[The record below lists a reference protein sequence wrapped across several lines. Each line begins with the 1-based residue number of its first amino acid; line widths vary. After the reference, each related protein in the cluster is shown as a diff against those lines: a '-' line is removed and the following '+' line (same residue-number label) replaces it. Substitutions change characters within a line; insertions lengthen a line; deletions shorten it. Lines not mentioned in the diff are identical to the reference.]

1 MNITEENLKAMQ
13 QLFPEAFEEGKIDFD
28 VLRQL
33 LGDFV
38 DDEQERYSF
47 KWNGKG
53 RALRLSQTPS
63 MGTLRPCKE
72 ESKDWDNTENLYIEG
87 DNLEVL
93 KLLQKSY
100 YGKVKMIYIDPP
112 YNTGGD
118 FVYKDN
124 FHDNIQNYKEITG
137 QVDGEGNKIDTNTE
151 SNGRFHTD
159 WLNMMYPRLRLARNL
174 LTDDGVIFV
183 QIDDNEVETLGKILN
198 EIFGEDNFVNLLT
211 VKTKI
216 GGVSGSSEGKSLRDS
231 TEYIWIFS
239 KNKSC
244 LLLNPVYI
252 KTELSTRIKNYKDE
266 GRSWKYTSVLSK
278 LTGRTLIKEDVEKGM
293 RFYGYKEVETESIT
307 AYAKRNNITE
317 DEVYNSC
324 ADKIFR
330 TTNAQSSV
338 RQTVIKET
346 LGLDYE
352 MYGCEYIPIKGRNQ
366 GKTIEILYKSA
377 ADNQRNMVM
386 FLSDVVEKV
395 DGVFY
400 YLDKVTSLWDDIEYN
415 NLTKEGDVEFSNG
428 KKPLKLLQRIIA
440 LSTDKDSLC
449 MDFFSG
455 SGSIAHAIMK
465 QNLEDEGSRKC
476 ILIQL
481 PENLDM
487 SLKYTTSVET
497 KKSIKTSINFLDEIG
512 KPHSLCEIGKER
524 IRRAGEKIKAEAGD
538 KAADLDIGFKV
549 FKLDS
554 SNLRKWNP
562 QPDDLVMTLQQATDN
577 FLPDRTEQDVLYE
590 IILKMGLE
598 LTCQIEEEQAAGE
611 TVYIIGGGALM
622 ICLGENIT
630 TAVAEAVVKLHEEYE
645 SELWQVV
652 FRDTGFASDMD
663 KTNVKETLK
672 AAGLDEDSFVCV

>member
-1 MNITEENLKAMQ
+1 MKNLTGESMNITEENLKAMQ

-53 RALRLSQTPS
+53 KALRLSQTPS

-112 YNTGGD
+112 YNTGND
-118 FVYKDN
+118 FVYKDD
-124 FHDNIQNYKEITG
+124 FRDSIENYKELTG
-137 QVDGEGNKIDTNTE
+137 QVNDEGDKIDTNTE
-151 SNGRFHTD
+151 ANGRFHTN

-174 LTDDGVIFV
+174 LTDDGVIFIS
-183 QIDDNEVETLGKILN
+183 IDDNEQGNLKRICD
-198 EIFGEDNFVNLLT
+198 EIFGENNLAACIPWQSRLSMQNDTDLSVNHEYLLVYAKKRRLENRRLKEGNVNKWYERDSFVFRPLPLDKAKFDNPDNDPRGLWKADPFDAPNVRPNLTYT
-211 VKTKI
+211 VTNPKTGEQHLPPRGRCWRISQEKFSSALDDGRIIFGKSGNGRPQMKSFYSEKKDFGSIDNSWFSGDKI
-216 GGVSGSSEGKSLRDS
+216 GTTTAASKELQ
-231 TEYIWIFS
+231 EIF
-239 KNKSC
+239 
-244 LLLNPVYI
+244 
-252 KTELSTRIKNYKDE
+252 
-266 GRSWKYTSVLSK
+266 
-278 LTGRTLIKEDVEKGM
+278 
-293 RFYGYKEVETESIT
+293 
-307 AYAKRNNITE
+307 NNIPFDTP
-317 DEVYNSC
+317 
-324 ADKIFR
+324 K
-330 TTNAQSSV
+330 
-338 RQTVIKET
+338 
-346 LGLDYE
+346 
-352 MYGCEYIPIKGRNQ
+352 P
-366 GKTIEILYKSA
+366 
-377 ADNQRNMVM
+377 
-386 FLSDVVEKV
+386 
-395 DGVFY
+395 
-400 YLDKVTSLWDDIEYN
+400 TSL
-415 NLTKEGDVEFSNG
+415 LK
-428 KKPLKLLQRIIA
+428 KLLFLGFVQSEDIV
-440 LSTDKDSLC
+440 

-455 SGSIAHAIMK
+455 SATTAHAVMQLNVEDGGHRKFIMV
-465 QNLEDEGSRKC
+465 Q
-476 ILIQL
+476 I
-481 PENLDM
+481 PEPTN
-487 SLKYTTSVET
+487 E
-497 KKSIKTSINFLDEIG
+497 KSEAYKAGYKNI
-512 KPHSLCEIGKER
+512 CEIGKER
-524 IRRAGEKIKAEAGD
+524 IRRAGDKIKAEAGD

-554 SNLRKWNP
+554 SNLQKWNP

-577 FLPDRTEQDVLYE
+577 FLSDRTEQDVLYE
-590 IILKMGLE
+590 IMLKMGLD

-622 ICLGENIT
+622 ICLGRNIT

>member
-1 MNITEENLKAMQ
+1 MKKLTGESMNITEENLKAMQ

-53 RALRLSQTPS
+53 KALRLSQTPS

-87 DNLEVL
+87 DNMEVL

-174 LTDDGVIFV
+174 LTDDGVIFIS
-183 QIDDNEVETLGKILN
+183 IDDNEQGNIRQVCDEVFGQVNLINNVIWQKKYSPQNDAQWFSDNHDFVLVYAKNKEKWHPHLLPRTDEMNARYKNPDNDPRGPWKLITLHAKSGNNTNFSYTFNNGVTWRPPSGTYPRFSVETMKKYDKEGKIW
-198 EIFGEDNFVNLLT
+198 FGAD
-211 VKTKI
+211 
-216 GGVSGSSEGKSLRDS
+216 GKSIPS
-231 TEYIWIFS
+231 
-239 KNKSC
+239 
-244 LLLNPVYI
+244 V
-252 KTELSTRIKNYKDE
+252 KNY
-266 GRSWKYTSVLSK
+266 
-278 LTGRTLIKEDVEKGM
+278 
-293 RFYGYKEVETESIT
+293 
-307 AYAKRNNITE
+307 
-317 DEVYNSC
+317 
-324 ADKIFR
+324 
-330 TTNAQSSV
+330 
-338 RQTVIKET
+338 
-346 LGLDYE
+346 
-352 MYGCEYIPIKGRNQ
+352 
-366 GKTIEILYKSA
+366 
-377 ADNQRNMVM
+377 
-386 FLSDVVEKV
+386 LSDVKQGVTPLTIWTYEEVGHNQTAREDVKKCF
-395 DGVFY
+395 DGGNPFDTPKPVSLIKRICY
-400 YLDKVTSLWDDIEYN
+400 VASADKNDII
-415 NLTKEGDVEFSNG
+415 L
-428 KKPLKLLQRIIA
+428 
-440 LSTDKDSLC
+440 
-449 MDFFSG
+449 DFFSG
-455 SGSIAHAIMK
+455 SATTAHAIMK
-465 QNLEDEGSRKC
+465 LNTEDGGHRKF
-476 ILIQL
+476 IMVQL
-481 PENLDM
+481 PEPTD
-487 SLKYTTSVET
+487 E
-497 KKSIKTSINFLDEIG
+497 KSEAYKAGYKNI
-512 KPHSLCEIGKER
+512 CEIGKER
-524 IRRAGEKIKAEAGD
+524 IRRAGEKIKAEAGE

-554 SNLRKWNP
+554 SNLQKWNP
-562 QPDDLVMTLQQATDN
+562 QPDDLVMTLQQAMDN

-590 IILKMGLE
+590 IILKMGLD

-611 TVYIIGGGALM
+611 MVYIIGGGALM
-622 ICLGENIT
+622 ICLGRNIT

>member
-1 MNITEENLKAMQ
+1 MKKLTGESMNITEENLKAMQ

-53 RALRLSQTPS
+53 KALRLSQTPS

-159 WLNMMYPRLRLARNL
+159 WLNMMYPRLIVARNL
-174 LTDDGVIFV
+174 LAEDGVIFIS
-183 QIDDNEVETLGKILN
+183 IDEHEGYNLRSICEDVFGSNNYFGDLVWESTTQPINAGMARFGLQKKTEMILMY
-198 EIFGEDNFVNLLT
+198 G
-211 VKTKI
+211 
-216 GGVSGSSEGKSLRDS
+216 
-231 TEYIWIFS
+231 
-239 KNKSC
+239 KNKSKIEKFC
-244 LLLNPVYI
+244 LECTGELPQYPHKGKYGPCRFEIIEKSDAGDYNRPTMKFTILGQNPREGKRWQIGKETAEKLEEAGKLEIIDGIVKKAVYPEDELDKI
-252 KTELSTRIKNYKDE
+252 KYAPFWSLFLADSVGTAQNGKDE
-266 GRSWKYTSVLSK
+266 LVK
-278 LTGRTLIKEDVEKGM
+278 LMKAALGFDTVKPVSLIKQLMKYMG
-293 RFYGYKEVETESIT
+293 
-307 AYAKRNNITE
+307 
-317 DEVYNSC
+317 
-324 ADKIFR
+324 
-330 TTNAQSSV
+330 
-338 RQTVIKET
+338 
-346 LGLDYE
+346 
-352 MYGCEYIPIKGRNQ
+352 
-366 GKTIEILYKSA
+366 
-377 ADNQRNMVM
+377 DNFIV
-386 FLSDVVEKV
+386 L
-395 DGVFY
+395 
-400 YLDKVTSLWDDIEYN
+400 
-415 NLTKEGDVEFSNG
+415 
-428 KKPLKLLQRIIA
+428 
-440 LSTDKDSLC
+440 
-449 MDFFSG
+449 DFFSG
-455 SGSIAHAIMK
+455 SATTAHAVMDLNAEDGGHRKFIMV
-465 QNLEDEGSRKC
+465 
-476 ILIQL
+476 QL
-481 PENLDM
+481 PEPINEKSDA
-487 SLKYTTSVET
+487 YTAGY
-497 KKSIKTSINFLDEIG
+497 KNI
-512 KPHSLCEIGKER
+512 CEIGKER
-524 IRRAGEKIKAEAGD
+524 IRRAGEKIKVEAGD

-554 SNLRKWNP
+554 SNLQKWNP

-622 ICLGENIT
+622 ICLGQNIT

>member
-1 MNITEENLKAMQ
+1 MKKLTGESMNITEENLKAMQ

-53 RALRLSQTPS
+53 KALRLSQTPS

-124 FHDNIQNYKEITG
+124 FHDNIQNYKEVTG
-137 QVDGEGNKIDTNTE
+137 QIDGEGNKIDTNTE

-174 LTDDGVIFV
+174 LSDDGVIFIS
-183 QIDDNEVETLGKILN
+183 IDDNEQENLKRICDDVYGENNFVADLIWANKEGGGSSDSKLFRIKHEHIISYAKNIEGMEIIGTEISNADRYKGEDEYVRIRGKYYLQKLGMGSIQYSKSLDYPIEAPDGSLIMPSDNNNGKRACWRWSKDKFDRNKENGFIEIKKDSSDVWTVYTKQYMCCDNDGNIIVRTQRPMGIIDEYSSTQAAKMLETMNLGK
-198 EIFGEDNFVNLLT
+198 
-211 VKTKI
+211 
-216 GGVSGSSEGKSLRDS
+216 S
-231 TEYIWIFS
+231 FS
-239 KNKSC
+239 YSK
-244 LLLNPVYI
+244 PVDLI
-252 KTELSTRIKNYKDE
+252 KYLIQRIKCSSDF
-266 GRSWKYTSVLSK
+266 VL
-278 LTGRTLIKEDVEKGM
+278 
-293 RFYGYKEVETESIT
+293 
-307 AYAKRNNITE
+307 
-317 DEVYNSC
+317 
-324 ADKIFR
+324 
-330 TTNAQSSV
+330 
-338 RQTVIKET
+338 
-346 LGLDYE
+346 
-352 MYGCEYIPIKGRNQ
+352 
-366 GKTIEILYKSA
+366 
-377 ADNQRNMVM
+377 
-386 FLSDVVEKV
+386 
-395 DGVFY
+395 
-400 YLDKVTSLWDDIEYN
+400 
-415 NLTKEGDVEFSNG
+415 
-428 KKPLKLLQRIIA
+428 
-440 LSTDKDSLC
+440 
-449 MDFFSG
+449 DFFSG
-455 SGSIAHAIMK
+455 SATTAHAIM
-465 QNLEDEGSRKC
+465 QLNAEDGGHRKF
-476 ILIQL
+476 IMVQL
-481 PENLDM
+481 PEPTD
-487 SLKYTTSVET
+487 E
-497 KKSIKTSINFLDEIG
+497 KSEAYKAGYQNI
-512 KPHSLCEIGKER
+512 CEIGKER
-524 IRRAGEKIKAEAGD
+524 IRRAGDKIKAEAGD
-538 KAADLDIGFKV
+538 KADDLDIGFKV

-554 SNLRKWNP
+554 SNLQKWNP

-590 IILKMGLE
+590 IMLKMGLD

-622 ICLGENIT
+622 ICLGRNIT

>member
-1 MNITEENLKAMQ
+1 MKNLTGESMNITEENLKAMQ

-53 RALRLSQTPS
+53 KALRLSQTPS

-124 FHDNIQNYKEITG
+124 FHDNIQNYKEVTG

-174 LTDDGVIFV
+174 LKDDGVIFIS
-183 QIDDNEVETLGKILN
+183 IDDNEQENLKRICD
-198 EIFGEDNFVNLLT
+198 EIFGEDNLLSILGVI
-211 VKTKI
+211 VKTEGRRYGGFAKTHEYSLVYAKNKEEAEKLLNEVEIEGKEFKYYDEI
-216 GGVSGSSEGKSLRDS
+216 GGFNIQELRNQNARAFNSTNRPNLRYPFYVDIKKEDENGFCQVYLENTGDLEEVYPITVNGFKSVWRWGKKEKATAELHNLIARKGNDDIIRIYQK
-231 TEYIWIFS
+231 TRKLTEKPKTILMDKEYISIKGTRELQDLLGMGIFDFP
-239 KNKSC
+239 KPIN
-244 LLLNPVYI
+244 
-252 KTELSTRIKNYKDE
+252 
-266 GRSWKYTSVLSK
+266 
-278 LTGRTLIKEDVEKGM
+278 LIK
-293 RFYGYKEVETESIT
+293 
-307 AYAKRNNITE
+307 
-317 DEVYNSC
+317 
-324 ADKIFR
+324 
-330 TTNAQSSV
+330 
-338 RQTVIKET
+338 
-346 LGLDYE
+346 L
-352 MYGCEYIPIKGRNQ
+352 
-366 GKTIEILYKSA
+366 
-377 ADNQRNMVM
+377 
-386 FLSDVVEKV
+386 FLSIGTNEN
-395 DGVFY
+395 
-400 YLDKVTSLWDDIEYN
+400 DIV
-415 NLTKEGDVEFSNG
+415 L
-428 KKPLKLLQRIIA
+428 
-440 LSTDKDSLC
+440 
-449 MDFFSG
+449 DFFSG
-455 SGSIAHAIMK
+455 AGTTANSVMKLNIEDGGYRKFIMV
-465 QNLEDEGSRKC
+465 
-476 ILIQL
+476 QL
-481 PENLDM
+481 PEPTNEN
-487 SLKYTTSVET
+487 SEAYKAGY
-497 KKSIKTSINFLDEIG
+497 KNI
-512 KPHSLCEIGKER
+512 CEIGKER
-524 IRRAGEKIKAEAGD
+524 IRRAGDKIKAEAGD
-538 KAADLDIGFKV
+538 KAENLDIGFKV

-554 SNLRKWNP
+554 SNLQKWNP

-590 IILKMGLE
+590 IMLKMGLD

-622 ICLGENIT
+622 ICLGRNIT

>member
-1 MNITEENLKAMQ
+1 MKKLTGESMNITEENLKAMQ

-53 RALRLSQTPS
+53 KALRLSQTPS

-159 WLNMMYPRLRLARNL
+159 WLNMMYPRLRIARNL
-174 LTDDGVIFV
+174 LSNDGVMFIS
-183 QIDDNEVETLGKILN
+183 IDYNENYNLREICDS
-198 EIFGEDNFVNLLT
+198 IFGDNGFVGEIYWESKTKSQNTITSYNKLQPKAEMILVYSKQGKRRFNLISRGEKEYNLIDENGEYREHILEVMNANGVRGRETMIFDISDGVATVSLEEGKQWQLGQEQVSMYKHRGDLFIRDNKVVIKMRPNDERNELTDPFWGFFSKELGTAESAKKELTSIIGKHGFET
-211 VKTKI
+211 VKPVDIIKRLVYH
-216 GGVSGSSEGKSLRDS
+216 G
-231 TEYIWIFS
+231 TE
-239 KNKSC
+239 
-244 LLLNPVYI
+244 
-252 KTELSTRIKNYKDE
+252 
-266 GRSWKYTSVLSK
+266 
-278 LTGRTLIKEDVEKGM
+278 KEDV
-293 RFYGYKEVETESIT
+293 
-307 AYAKRNNITE
+307 
-317 DEVYNSC
+317 
-324 ADKIFR
+324 
-330 TTNAQSSV
+330 
-338 RQTVIKET
+338 
-346 LGLDYE
+346 
-352 MYGCEYIPIKGRNQ
+352 
-366 GKTIEILYKSA
+366 IL
-377 ADNQRNMVM
+377 
-386 FLSDVVEKV
+386 
-395 DGVFY
+395 
-400 YLDKVTSLWDDIEYN
+400 
-415 NLTKEGDVEFSNG
+415 
-428 KKPLKLLQRIIA
+428 
-440 LSTDKDSLC
+440 
-449 MDFFSG
+449 DFFSG
-455 SGSIAHAIMK
+455 SGTLGNAVIQLNAEDGGHRKFIMV
-465 QNLEDEGSRKC
+465 
-476 ILIQL
+476 QL
-481 PENLDM
+481 PEP
-487 SLKYTTSVET
+487 T
-497 KKSIKTSINFLDEIG
+497 KKDSEAYKAGYKNI
-512 KPHSLCEIGKER
+512 CEIGKER
-524 IRRAGEKIKAEAGD
+524 IRRAGDKIKAEAGD

-554 SNLRKWNP
+554 SNLQKWNP
-562 QPDDLVMTLQQATDN
+562 QPDDIMQTLQQATDN

-590 IILKMGLE
+590 IMLKMGLD

-622 ICLGENIT
+622 ICLGQNIT
-630 TAVAEAVVKLHEEYE
+630 TEVAEAIVKLHQEYE

-652 FRDTGFASDMD
+652 FRDTGFASDRD
-663 KTNVKETLK
+663 KTNIKEILK
-672 AAGLDEDSFVCV
+672 SAGLAEDSFVCV

>member
-1 MNITEENLKAMQ
+1 MKNLTGESMNITEENLKAMQ

-53 RALRLSQTPS
+53 KALRLSQTPS
-63 MGTLRPCKE
+63 IGTLRPCKE

-174 LTDDGVIFV
+174 LTDDGVIFIS
-183 QIDDNEVETLGKILN
+183 IDDNEQENLKRLCD
-198 EIFGEDNFVNLLT
+198 EIFGADNFIAQLVWEKKKKGSFLSNDIT
-211 VKTKI
+211 NVK
-216 GGVSGSSEGKSLRDS
+216 
-231 TEYIWIFS
+231 EYVLVYV
-239 KNKSC
+239 KNKTSFSGLIGEITSAVETYPC
-244 LLLNPVYI
+244 INAVNKRELRKIPAGISSKYKEKDFFMAKGTEISDTTMSIVLHSDLVIKDGVLDKELILEGNWRYSQNAMEEYAEENKLYITRDLYLRRIVDEVRNKTLKDLLPRVGSDNDV
-252 KTELSTRIKNYKDE
+252 SYKDDINIMNLN
-266 GRSWKYTSVLSK
+266 TSGWGSNEDADEELRLLFGVQK
-278 LTGRTLIKEDVEKGM
+278 LLEYPKPSRLI
-293 RFYGYKEVETESIT
+293 
-307 AYAKRNNITE
+307 AKLLVSYRN
-317 DEVYNSC
+317 
-324 ADKIFR
+324 
-330 TTNAQSSV
+330 TT
-338 RQTVIKET
+338 
-346 LGLDYE
+346 
-352 MYGCEYIPIKGRNQ
+352 
-366 GKTIEILYKSA
+366 
-377 ADNQRNMVM
+377 
-386 FLSDVVEKV
+386 
-395 DGVFY
+395 
-400 YLDKVTSLWDDIEYN
+400 DDIF
-415 NLTKEGDVEFSNG
+415 L
-428 KKPLKLLQRIIA
+428 
-440 LSTDKDSLC
+440 
-449 MDFFSG
+449 DFFSG
-455 SGSIAHAIMK
+455 SATTAHAVMNLNAEDGGHRKFIMV
-465 QNLEDEGSRKC
+465 
-476 ILIQL
+476 QL
-481 PENLDM
+481 PEPTN
-487 SLKYTTSVET
+487 E
-497 KKSIKTSINFLDEIG
+497 KSEAYKAGYKNI
-512 KPHSLCEIGKER
+512 CEIGKER
-524 IRRAGEKIKAEAGD
+524 IRRAGDKIKAEAGD

-554 SNLRKWNP
+554 SNLQKWNP

-590 IILKMGLE
+590 IMLKMGLE

-622 ICLGENIT
+622 ICLGRNIT
-630 TAVAEAVVKLHEEYE
+630 TAVAEAVVKLHKEYE
-645 SELWQVV
+645 SDLWQVV

-672 AAGLDEDSFVCV
+672 VAGLDEDSFVCV

>member
-1 MNITEENLKAMQ
+1 MKNLAGESMNITEENLKAMQ

-53 RALRLSQTPS
+53 KALRLSQTPS

-124 FHDNIQNYKEITG
+124 FHDNIRNYKEVTG
-137 QVDGEGNKIDTNTE
+137 QIDGKGNKIDTNTE

-174 LTDDGVIFV
+174 LTDDGVIFIS
-183 QIDDNEVETLGKILN
+183 IDDNEQGNLKRLCDEVFGENNFLAILTRRCMHTVRNSSKDFNKNADYVLTYARDKVVITSDKNARIREQVDKSSNYKLNDNDGRGFYKLDPIYARNYAKPYTFTFKNGMVWSAPEGSYPRYSIESLMHMEETNQLNFEGKQPRAKRYLN
-198 EIFGEDNFVNLLT
+198 EVQLGQPPDTIMKEEKVGFN
-211 VKTKI
+211 
-216 GGVSGSSEGKSLRDS
+216 SEGTKLLAEVLGNDKV
-231 TEYIWIFS
+231 FS
-239 KNKSC
+239 QPK
-244 LLLNPVYI
+244 P
-252 KTELSTRIKNYKDE
+252 
-266 GRSWKYTSVLSK
+266 SK
-278 LTGRTLIKEDVEKGM
+278 LVEYLI
-293 RFYGYKEVETESIT
+293 SILP
-307 AYAKRNNITE
+307 NNDSGI
-317 DEVYNSC
+317 
-324 ADKIFR
+324 
-330 TTNAQSSV
+330 
-338 RQTVIKET
+338 
-346 LGLDYE
+346 
-352 MYGCEYIPIKGRNQ
+352 
-366 GKTIEILYKSA
+366 IL
-377 ADNQRNMVM
+377 
-386 FLSDVVEKV
+386 
-395 DGVFY
+395 
-400 YLDKVTSLWDDIEYN
+400 
-415 NLTKEGDVEFSNG
+415 
-428 KKPLKLLQRIIA
+428 
-440 LSTDKDSLC
+440 
-449 MDFFSG
+449 DFFSG
-455 SGSIAHAIMK
+455 SATTAHAIMK
-465 QNLEDEGSRKC
+465 LNAEDGGNRKF
-476 ILIQL
+476 IMVQL
-481 PENLDM
+481 PEPIERGSDAN
-487 SLKYTTSVET
+487 KAGYQT
-497 KKSIKTSINFLDEIG
+497 I
-512 KPHSLCEIGKER
+512 CEIGKER
-524 IRRAGEKIKAEAGD
+524 IRRAGDKIKAEAGD

-554 SNLRKWNP
+554 SNLQKWNP
-562 QPDDLVMTLQQATDN
+562 QPDDLVMTLQQAMDN

-622 ICLGENIT
+622 ICLGRNIT

-672 AAGLDEDSFVCV
+672 AAGLAEDSFVCV

>member
-1 MNITEENLKAMQ
+1 MKNLTGESMNITEENLKAMQ

-53 RALRLSQTPS
+53 KALRLSQTPS

-174 LTDDGVIFV
+174 LTDDGVIFIS
-183 QIDDNEVETLGKILN
+183 IDDNEQENLKRLCD
-198 EIFGEDNFVNLLT
+198 EIFGADNFIAQLVWEKKKKGSFLSNDIT
-211 VKTKI
+211 NVK
-216 GGVSGSSEGKSLRDS
+216 
-231 TEYIWIFS
+231 EYVLVYV
-239 KNKSC
+239 KNKTSFSGLIGEITSAVETYPC
-244 LLLNPVYI
+244 INAVNKRELRKIPAGISSKYKEKDFFMAKGTEISDTTMSIVLHSDLVIKDGVLDKELILEGNWRYSQNAMEEYAEENKLYITRDLYLRRIVDEVRNKTLKDLLPRVGSDNDV
-252 KTELSTRIKNYKDE
+252 SYKDDINIMNLN
-266 GRSWKYTSVLSK
+266 TSGWGSNEDADEELRLLFGVQK
-278 LTGRTLIKEDVEKGM
+278 LLEYPKPSRLI
-293 RFYGYKEVETESIT
+293 
-307 AYAKRNNITE
+307 AKLLVSYRN
-317 DEVYNSC
+317 
-324 ADKIFR
+324 
-330 TTNAQSSV
+330 
-338 RQTVIKET
+338 
-346 LGLDYE
+346 
-352 MYGCEYIPIKGRNQ
+352 
-366 GKTIEILYKSA
+366 
-377 ADNQRNMVM
+377 
-386 FLSDVVEKV
+386 
-395 DGVFY
+395 
-400 YLDKVTSLWDDIEYN
+400 TSDDIF
-415 NLTKEGDVEFSNG
+415 L
-428 KKPLKLLQRIIA
+428 
-440 LSTDKDSLC
+440 
-449 MDFFSG
+449 DFFSG
-455 SGSIAHAIMK
+455 SATTAHAVMNLNAEDGGHRKFIMV
-465 QNLEDEGSRKC
+465 
-476 ILIQL
+476 QL
-481 PENLDM
+481 PEPTD
-487 SLKYTTSVET
+487 E
-497 KKSIKTSINFLDEIG
+497 KSEAYKAGYKNI
-512 KPHSLCEIGKER
+512 CEIGKER
-524 IRRAGEKIKAEAGD
+524 IRRAGDKIKAEAGD

-554 SNLRKWNP
+554 SNLQKWNP

-590 IILKMGLE
+590 IMLKMGLE

-622 ICLGENIT
+622 ICLGRNIT
-630 TAVAEAVVKLHEEYE
+630 TAVAEAVVKLHAEYE

-672 AAGLDEDSFVCV
+672 VAGLDEDSFVCV

>member
-1 MNITEENLKAMQ
+1 MKKLTGESMNITEENLKSMQ

-53 RALRLSQTPS
+53 KALRLSQTPS

-124 FHDNIQNYKEITG
+124 FHDNIQNYKEVTG
-137 QVDGEGNKIDTNTE
+137 QIDGEGNKIDTNTE

-174 LTDDGVIFV
+174 LTEDGVIFIS
-183 QIDDNEVETLGKILN
+183 IDDNEQENLKRICDEVFGECNFIGEIIRKTKSMTGDNGNGFNLQHELLIIYAKNQADMILRGEAKSYSNYSNPDNDPNGEWCAGDPSAKSGGPSTYFEIKNPYTNKVDVPPTGRYWAFSKTTLEKYIADGKIKFKENHRDN
-198 EIFGEDNFVNLLT
+198 ERGFVFKRYRKDATSLFDPVHSLFGNENEYMNQAATVEVKKIFD
-211 VKTKI
+211 
-216 GGVSGSSEGKSLRDS
+216 
-231 TEYIWIFS
+231 
-239 KNKSC
+239 
-244 LLLNPVYI
+244 
-252 KTELSTRIKNYKDE
+252 
-266 GRSWKYTSVLSK
+266 
-278 LTGRTLIKEDVEKGM
+278 EDVFSYPKPVA
-293 RFYGYKEVETESIT
+293 FIKKIIQYATLKE
-307 AYAKRNNITE
+307 
-317 DEVYNSC
+317 
-324 ADKIFR
+324 
-330 TTNAQSSV
+330 
-338 RQTVIKET
+338 
-346 LGLDYE
+346 
-352 MYGCEYIPIKGRNQ
+352 
-366 GKTIEILYKSA
+366 
-377 ADNQRNMVM
+377 
-386 FLSDVVEKV
+386 
-395 DGVFY
+395 
-400 YLDKVTSLWDDIEYN
+400 SLV
-415 NLTKEGDVEFSNG
+415 L
-428 KKPLKLLQRIIA
+428 
-440 LSTDKDSLC
+440 
-449 MDFFSG
+449 DFFSG
-455 SGSIAHAIMK
+455 SGTLSHAVMQLNAEDGGHRKFIMV
-465 QNLEDEGSRKC
+465 
-476 ILIQL
+476 QL
-481 PENLDM
+481 PEPTD
-487 SLKYTTSVET
+487 E
-497 KKSIKTSINFLDEIG
+497 KSEAYKAGYKNI
-512 KPHSLCEIGKER
+512 CEISKER
-524 IRRAGEKIKAEAGD
+524 IRRAGDKIKAEAGD

-554 SNLRKWNP
+554 SNLQKWNP

-590 IILKMGLE
+590 IMLKMGLD

-622 ICLGENIT
+622 ICLGRNIT
-630 TAVAEAVVKLHEEYE
+630 TAVAEAVVKLHAEYE

>member
-1 MNITEENLKAMQ
+1 MKNLTGESMNITEENLKAMQ

-53 RALRLSQTPS
+53 KALRLSQTPS

-72 ESKDWDNTENLYIEG
+72 ESKNWDNTENLYIEG

-174 LTDDGVIFV
+174 LTDDGVIFIS
-183 QIDDNEVETLGKILN
+183 IDDNEQENLKRLCD
-198 EIFGEDNFVNLLT
+198 EIFGADNFIAQLVWEKKKKGSFLSNDIT
-211 VKTKI
+211 NVK
-216 GGVSGSSEGKSLRDS
+216 
-231 TEYIWIFS
+231 EYVLVYV
-239 KNKSC
+239 KNKTSFSGLIGEITSAVETYPC
-244 LLLNPVYI
+244 INAVNKRELRKIPAGISSKYKEKDFFMAKGTEISDTTMSIVLHSDLVIKDGVLDKELILEGNWRYSQNAMEEYAEENKLYITRDLYLRRIVDEVRNKTLKDLLPRVGSDNDV
-252 KTELSTRIKNYKDE
+252 SYKDDINIMNLN
-266 GRSWKYTSVLSK
+266 TSGWGSNEDADEELRLLFGVQK
-278 LTGRTLIKEDVEKGM
+278 LLEYPKPSRLI
-293 RFYGYKEVETESIT
+293 
-307 AYAKRNNITE
+307 AKLLVSYRN
-317 DEVYNSC
+317 
-324 ADKIFR
+324 
-330 TTNAQSSV
+330 
-338 RQTVIKET
+338 
-346 LGLDYE
+346 
-352 MYGCEYIPIKGRNQ
+352 
-366 GKTIEILYKSA
+366 
-377 ADNQRNMVM
+377 
-386 FLSDVVEKV
+386 
-395 DGVFY
+395 
-400 YLDKVTSLWDDIEYN
+400 TSDDIF
-415 NLTKEGDVEFSNG
+415 L
-428 KKPLKLLQRIIA
+428 
-440 LSTDKDSLC
+440 
-449 MDFFSG
+449 DFFSG
-455 SGSIAHAIMK
+455 SATTAHAVMNLNAEDGGHRKFIMV
-465 QNLEDEGSRKC
+465 
-476 ILIQL
+476 QL
-481 PENLDM
+481 PEPTD
-487 SLKYTTSVET
+487 
-497 KKSIKTSINFLDEIG
+497 KKSEAYKAGYKNI
-512 KPHSLCEIGKER
+512 CEIGKER
-524 IRRAGEKIKAEAGD
+524 IRRAGDKIKAEAGD

-554 SNLRKWNP
+554 SNLQKWKP

-590 IILKMGLE
+590 IMLKMGLE

-622 ICLGENIT
+622 ICLGRNIT

-672 AAGLDEDSFVCV
+672 VAGLDEDSFVCV

>member
-53 RALRLSQTPS
+53 KALRLSQTPS

-124 FHDNIQNYKEITG
+124 FHDNIQNYKEVTG
-137 QVDGEGNKIDTNTE
+137 QIDGEGNKIDTNTE

-174 LTDDGVIFV
+174 LSDDGVIFIS
-183 QIDDNEVETLGKILN
+183 IDDNEQENLKRICDDVYGENNFVADLIWANKEGGGSSDSKLFRIKHEHIISYAKNIEGMEIIGTEISNADRYKGEDEYVRIRGKYYLQKLGMGSIQYSKSLDYPIEAPDGSLIMPSDNNNGKRACWRWSKDKFDRNKENGFIEIKKDSSDVWTVYTKQYMCCDNDGNIIVRTQRPMGIIDEYSSTQAAKMLETMNLGK
-198 EIFGEDNFVNLLT
+198 
-211 VKTKI
+211 
-216 GGVSGSSEGKSLRDS
+216 S
-231 TEYIWIFS
+231 FS
-239 KNKSC
+239 YSK
-244 LLLNPVYI
+244 PVDLI
-252 KTELSTRIKNYKDE
+252 KYLIQRIKCSSDF
-266 GRSWKYTSVLSK
+266 VL
-278 LTGRTLIKEDVEKGM
+278 
-293 RFYGYKEVETESIT
+293 
-307 AYAKRNNITE
+307 
-317 DEVYNSC
+317 
-324 ADKIFR
+324 
-330 TTNAQSSV
+330 
-338 RQTVIKET
+338 
-346 LGLDYE
+346 
-352 MYGCEYIPIKGRNQ
+352 
-366 GKTIEILYKSA
+366 
-377 ADNQRNMVM
+377 
-386 FLSDVVEKV
+386 
-395 DGVFY
+395 
-400 YLDKVTSLWDDIEYN
+400 
-415 NLTKEGDVEFSNG
+415 
-428 KKPLKLLQRIIA
+428 
-440 LSTDKDSLC
+440 
-449 MDFFSG
+449 DFFSG
-455 SGSIAHAIMK
+455 SATTAHAIM
-465 QNLEDEGSRKC
+465 QLNAEDGGHRKF
-476 ILIQL
+476 IMVQL
-481 PENLDM
+481 PEPTD
-487 SLKYTTSVET
+487 E
-497 KKSIKTSINFLDEIG
+497 KSEAYKAGYQNI
-512 KPHSLCEIGKER
+512 CEIGKER
-524 IRRAGEKIKAEAGD
+524 IRRAGDKIKAEAGD
-538 KAADLDIGFKV
+538 KADDLDIGFKV

-554 SNLRKWNP
+554 SNLQKWNP

-590 IILKMGLE
+590 IMLKMGLD

-622 ICLGENIT
+622 ICLGRNIT

>member
-1 MNITEENLKAMQ
+1 MKKLTGESMNITEENLKAMQ

-53 RALRLSQTPS
+53 KALRLSQTPS

-137 QVDGEGNKIDTNTE
+137 QVDGEGNNIDTNTE

-159 WLNMMYPRLRLARNL
+159 WLNMMYPRLIVARNL
-174 LTDDGVIFV
+174 LAEDGVIFIS
-183 QIDDNEVETLGKILN
+183 IDEHEGYNLRSICEDVFGSNNYFGDLVWESTTQPINAGMARFGLQKKTEMILMY
-198 EIFGEDNFVNLLT
+198 G
-211 VKTKI
+211 
-216 GGVSGSSEGKSLRDS
+216 
-231 TEYIWIFS
+231 
-239 KNKSC
+239 KNKSKIEKFC
-244 LLLNPVYI
+244 LECTGELPQYPHKGKYGPCRFEIIEKSDAGDYNRPTMKFTILGQNPREGKRWQIGKKTAEKLEDEGKLEIIDGIVKKAVYPEDELDKI
-252 KTELSTRIKNYKDE
+252 KYAPFWSLFLADSVGTAQNGKDE
-266 GRSWKYTSVLSK
+266 LVK
-278 LTGRTLIKEDVEKGM
+278 LMKAALGFDTVKPVSLIK
-293 RFYGYKEVETESIT
+293 
-307 AYAKRNNITE
+307 
-317 DEVYNSC
+317 
-324 ADKIFR
+324 
-330 TTNAQSSV
+330 QL
-338 RQTVIKET
+338 IKYM
-346 LGLDYE
+346 G
-352 MYGCEYIPIKGRNQ
+352 
-366 GKTIEILYKSA
+366 
-377 ADNQRNMVM
+377 DNFIV
-386 FLSDVVEKV
+386 L
-395 DGVFY
+395 
-400 YLDKVTSLWDDIEYN
+400 
-415 NLTKEGDVEFSNG
+415 
-428 KKPLKLLQRIIA
+428 
-440 LSTDKDSLC
+440 
-449 MDFFSG
+449 DFFSG
-455 SGSIAHAIMK
+455 SATTAHAVMDLNAEDGGHRKFIMV
-465 QNLEDEGSRKC
+465 
-476 ILIQL
+476 QL
-481 PENLDM
+481 PEPINEKSDA
-487 SLKYTTSVET
+487 YTAGY
-497 KKSIKTSINFLDEIG
+497 KNI
-512 KPHSLCEIGKER
+512 CEIGKER

-538 KAADLDIGFKV
+538 KAEDLDIGFKV

-554 SNLRKWNP
+554 SNLQKWNP

-590 IILKMGLE
+590 IMLKMGLE

-622 ICLGENIT
+622 ICLGQNIT